1 MSCLFM
7 FLQMGLS
14 RLSLIASILVVIFAV
29 LYGWKYLFFLE
40 VDDPPSY
47 SIDIKYFGPL
57 ISLSTDI
64 KDLSIEI
71 F

>member
-1 MSCLFM
+1 
-7 FLQMGLS
+7 
-14 RLSLIASILVVIFAV
+14 LSLIARILVVIFAV
-29 LYGWKYLFFLE
+29 LYGWKYLVFLG

-57 ISLSTDI
+57 ILLSTDI